1 MVSAGSYRAFLLS
14 SESHIETEIASTTH
28 KFEVIIK
35 IMLKLSRMRHV
46 MASAGSYRA
55 RTAEQFNPIAGLG
68 LKHKNIP
75 DICHFFYTSIFWG
88 LKILHSKVRKF
99 ATRIVSRQNSVNHHS
114 RAKFHMYFS
123 V

>member
-68 LKHKNIP
+68 LKHKKLKNILC
-75 DICHFFYTSIFWG
+75 IINQRF
-88 LKILHSKVRKF
+88 
-99 ATRIVSRQNSVNHHS
+99 
-114 RAKFHMYFS
+114 
-123 V
+123 